1 MTEVD
6 EYLARA
12 RASMVGMEPRVRE
25 DILRE
30 LASHLSETAADHG
43 EGARAALA
51 AMGDPVLIGREYR
64 KLYGYGRAFVFL
76 FAGIAF
82 LLAIPSSPVLQVTQ
96 EFPIPNL
103 LAIPCLIALVAWLL
117 WVSVAAGSR
126 AGLLAGIAAFLGRV
140 GLEAALILA
149 PPNPLPTAVGFLLF
163 LVAGVILVLIGWL
176 PGTAKKAWS
185 KPSGDL

>member
-12 RASMVGMEPRVRE
+12 RASMFGMEPRVRE

-30 LASHLSETAADHG
+30 LASHISETAADHG
-43 EGARAALA
+43 DDARPGLA
-51 AMGDPVLIGREYR
+51 AMGDPVLIGRECR

-82 LLAIPSSPVLQVTQ
+82 LLAIPSSPILQVTQ
-96 EFPIPNL
+96 EFPIPNV

-117 WVSVAAGSR
+117 WVGVAAGSR
-126 AGLLAGIAAFLGRV
+126 AGLLAGLAAFVGRV
-140 GLEAALILA
+140 ALEVGLVLTPPSPA
-149 PPNPLPTAVGFLLF
+149 PTPVGLLLF
-163 LVAGVILVLIGWL
+163 LVAGILLVLIGWL
-176 PGTAKKAWS
+176 PGTAKKVWS
-185 KPSGDL
+185 KPGGDL